1 MPPKPDAP
9 NLQAIETFLAPLN
22 RLCLRHPDLEGQV
35 VWAEGG
41 EWLVQDDTSEGLDA
55 AEIPFY
61 CEGVMEEGL
70 GLSYMVLAE
79 MSAPAR
85 PALVLILV
93 SPQPDA
99 AELPPIEDGWELMT
113 EAHWPA
119 TPPEQD

>member
-119 TPPEQD
+119 TPTEQD